1 MGNERERQDDA
12 DTYQCEK
19 TGQRLARSE
28 PVCPKPEEACKYR
41 GNCIIYALY
50 EDHLYSLSR
59 SGARAQPKV
68 TFLPEQRSTLVGEG
82 ETLLDAARRAWVPI
96 ASACGGDGTCG
107 KCKVVVRK
115 GDARCSAGQHLA
127 EEERR
132 AGYVLACQ
140 CRPLEDVVVEIAP
153 EARNGNAQALGA
165 EGSIIAFELGSEE
178 QSMPARAEPQEMDPL
193 VKPVSV
199 SVEPPSLED
208 PTADLERVCQ
218 QASEKIGATCHGAS
232 LSTLRRLPSL
242 LRTHD
247 WRATVYAQSRGGQ
260 SYAIKAGPP
269 GDHSNR
275 GLAIDVGTTTVAV
288 QLVDLE
294 SGRILGTR
302 GSLNR
307 QATYGEDVLTRI
319 IHACRSEQALET
331 LHGKIVH
338 TINSLIRE
346 LCKAHRCVATD
357 IHCAACAGNTTM
369 IHLLLGIAPCAIRR
383 EPFVSVTNFPSPLRA
398 NEIGLDVLPEAPVL
412 CVPGISGYVGGDIT
426 AGTLASGLY
435 AEEAPCVLIDVGTNG
450 EIVLGNRDWLI
461 CCASSAGPAFEG
473 GGLRCGM
480 RAASGAI
487 QRLWIDDGAGE
498 PRVATIEDAPA
509 RGLCGSGLIDAIA
522 ELLRAGFIDRS
533 GKFTESAPAHLL
545 RHTEEGKALRL
556 VPREEAN
563 VADDIVITET
573 DITHAIRS
581 KGAIFTAIHVLMEKV
596 GMSFQ
601 DVARFYVAGGFG
613 NYLNLRN
620 AVAIGLLPDL
630 PEERFRFVGN
640 AALQGAKMALSANVH
655 MEQLT
660 TIARMMTY
668 VELSAEPLFMDRY
681 VASLFLP
688 HTDETLFP
696 SIVAELWPTASNQGN
711 SA

>member
-12 DTYQCEK
+12 NTYLCEK
-19 TGQRLARSE
+19 TGQRVPRSE

-41 GNCIIYALY
+41 MNCVIYALY
-50 EDHLYSLSR
+50 EDNLHTASR
-59 SGARAQPKV
+59 AGARIEYKV
-68 TFLPEQRSTLVGEG
+68 TFLPEQRSALIGNG
-82 ETLLDAARRAWVPI
+82 ETLLDAARRAEVPLT
-96 ASACGGDGTCG
+96 SACGGDGTCG
-107 KCKVVVRK
+107 KCKVIVRE
-115 GDARCSAGQHLA
+115 GRVRCSPSQHLA
-127 EEERR
+127 AADRG

-140 CRPLEDVVVEIAP
+140 CRALEDLVVEIAP
-153 EARNGNAQALGA
+153 EARSGNTQPLDDEGA
-165 EGSIIAFELGSEE
+165 IMAFEVGSEE
-178 QSMPARAEPQEMDPL
+178 QSMLFPVESADLDPL
-193 VKPVSV
+193 VKPIQVMV
-199 SVEPPSLED
+199 KPPSLED

-218 QASEKIGATCHGAS
+218 EVSEILEAQCRGAS
-232 LSTLRRLPSL
+232 LSTLRQLPSL

-247 WRATVYAQSRGGQ
+247 WKATVYAQSRDGQ

-269 GDHSNR
+269 GDPSNR

-294 SGRILGTR
+294 SGRLVGTR

-319 IHACRSEQALET
+319 IHACRSEQGLEAL
-331 LHGKIVH
+331 HQKIVH
-338 TINSLIRE
+338 TINNLIGE
-346 LCKAHRCVATD
+346 LCDAYQCEATD

-398 NEIGLDVLPEAPVL
+398 NEIGLAILPEAPVVCL
-412 CVPGISGYVGGDIT
+412 PGISGYVGGDIT
-426 AGTLASGLY
+426 AGALASGLY
-435 AEEAPCVLIDVGTNG
+435 ADKDPCVLIDVGTNG
-450 EIVLGNRDWLI
+450 EIVVGNRDWLI

-487 QRLWIDDGAGE
+487 QRFWIDDGTGE
-498 PRVATIEDAPA
+498 PCVATIEDAPA
-509 RGLCGSGLIDAIA
+509 RGICGSGLIDAIA
-522 ELLRAGFIDRS
+522 ELMRAGFIDRT
-533 GKFTESAPAHLL
+533 GKLTELAPPHLL
-545 RHTEEGKALRL
+545 CETEEGKALRL
-556 VPREEAN
+556 VSREEAN
-563 VADDIVITET
+563 LADDIVITET
-573 DITHAIRS
+573 DIAHTIRS

-613 NYLNLRN
+613 NYLNLHN
-620 AVAIGLLPDL
+620 AVTIGLLPDL

-640 AALQGAKMALSANVH
+640 AALQGAKMALSAKVH

-660 TIARMMTY
+660 AIARMMTY
-668 VELSAEPLFMDRY
+668 VELSAEPLFMERY

-696 SIVAELWPTASNQGN
+696 SIVPELRGTALNQG
-711 SA
+711 SRP